1 MVKELTYDNF
11 KSETADGVCVLDF
24 WASWCGPCRM
34 MSPVIDGLAEK
45 RPDIKFFKVN
55 VDEEDRLAAAF
66 RVESIPMIVV
76 MRDGKVAGGTVGY
89 MPEET
94 LVREL
99 GI

>member
-76 MRDGKVAGGTVGY
+76 MRDGKVAGGNVGY